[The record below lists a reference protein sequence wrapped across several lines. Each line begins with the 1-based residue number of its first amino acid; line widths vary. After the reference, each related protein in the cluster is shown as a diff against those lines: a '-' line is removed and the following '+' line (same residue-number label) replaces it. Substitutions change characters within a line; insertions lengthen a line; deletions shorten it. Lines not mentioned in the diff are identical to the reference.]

1 MYNLEIINVRDSGRF
16 SFTLTVVF
24 SVLNL
29 YFRLSD
35 IFSYLNIKDWSVFTR
50 LYVSELRYFSTFNI
64 PDEKIDVATLFIP
77 VNSLHM
83 LLQLVVQSDS
93 VKYNDLLEFI
103 AYIESRW
110 KTIFHTSVNLVLKNR
125 DSAVDTS
132 NQTKNYSVEEILAK
146 NEEYLSI
153 QAKCFPPDLVR
164 ALDHLN
170 VKH

>member
-1 MYNLEIINVRDSGRF
+1 MYNLEIINVRDSRRF

-35 IFSYLNIKDWSVFTR
+35 IFAYLNIKDWSVFTR

-125 DSAVDTS
+125 NTS
-132 NQTKNYSVEEILAK
+132 NQTKNCSVEEILAK

-153 QAKCFPPDLVR
+153 QAKCFPSDLVR